1 MQIRAQLIAKLT
13 RAFEPQRLEVVDE
26 SARHAGHAGADPR
39 GETHFR
45 VEVVSKAFEGLDRVA
60 RQRLV
65 HQALAEELKGQ
76 IHALSVTARTPGE
89 DRVA

>member
-26 SARHAGHAGADPR
+26 SARHAGHVGADPR